1 MGKVAVVGVVG
12 RTNAGKSTLVNR
24 LVGEKVS
31 IVSPVEQTTRNTVRG
46 IVSDPRGQLVL
57 LDTPGLHKAVGTLGK
72 LLNRMARRS
81 AAGTDITCVVFDAAQ
96 EPQLEDI
103 GWMQRIAREKPEKV
117 VFVLNK
123 ADRAPFF
130 ETMYREAWDEAQ
142 KESKSEVVV
151 KEKSESEV
159 VVGQRN
165 VKSSIVRLPTTTTPK
180 WVKCIATT
188 EGGAKAVMD
197 ALFDFAEEGEPLFDD
212 DIVTDYPRKL
222 AIADTIREKYLAKM
236 HQEVPHEMGILVKK
250 IRETKSG
257 VVVKKKSE
265 PEGVVGQRNVKNS
278 IVRLPT
284 TTTAAP
290 VWEVDVEVLVNR
302 ASQKPIVIGKG
313 AETVK
318 YVRKCAERELS
329 DVFGVKVTLEIW
341 VRVEPN
347 WMKNERLLAEMGYL
361 GELV

>member
-103 GWMQRIAREKPEKV
+103 GWMQRIAKEKPEKV

-130 ETMYREAWDEAQ
+130 ETMYRDAWA
-142 KESKSEVVV
+142 ESCRVAELQGCRVEEGNDSGTLQPCNPETVQPVW
-151 KEKSESEV
+151 
-159 VVGQRN
+159 
-165 VKSSIVRLPTTTTPK
+165 VKS
-180 WVKCIATT
+180 IATT

-197 ALFDFAEEGEPLFDD
+197 ALFDFAEEGEQLFDD

-250 IRETKSG
+250 IRESKSG
-257 VVVKKKSE
+257 
-265 PEGVVGQRNVKNS
+265 GVVGQRNVKDS
-278 IVRLPT
+278 TVRLGLQT
-284 TTTAAP
+284 TTCP
-290 VWEVDVEVLVNR
+290 VWDVDVEVLVNR
-302 ASQKPIVIGKG
+302 VSQKPIVIGKG

-329 DVFGVKVTLEIW
+329 DVFGVKVALEIW